1 MIEPNAIIDKVEEAF
16 EDPDVQVADLTGGR
30 DHYELKVVAS
40 EFEGKPLIKR
50 HRLIYD
56 ALSEEMEGPI
66 HALKL
71 ETKTPDEA

>member
-1 MIEPNAIIDKVEEAF
+1 MIEPQQVVAKVEEAF
-16 EDPDVQVADLTGGR
+16 EDAEVRIADLTGGR
-30 DHYELKVVAS
+30 DHYELHVVAS

-50 HRLIYD
+50 HRLVYD

-71 ETKTPDEA
+71 ETKTPDEV